1 MSRTILR
8 PALLSAISMILSSC
22 SPNEPATTSAPA
34 EKAAV
39 TVSWEKVVRVS
50 KTTPTLQVVVNP
62 PLRRGAQIHDRVFQA
77 LRELGGD
84 YVRYVPWLPYPKL
97 GVAELEPPKDGRTS
111 WDFSLIDPMTI
122 DFLEATAGHST
133 ILNFSTIPQWMFK
146 TPQPVTYPQDPDQ
159 VTWNYTQGTELR
171 DPSMKELGDYYMRL
185 MSWYTKGGFTDELG
199 KEHHSGH
206 HYPIPYWE
214 VLNEVDFEHNMTP
227 QQYTARYDAIVAA
240 IHHVSPQTKFVGM
253 ALAIPGKNPGF
264 FEYFLNHR
272 NHKPRTPLDMISYHF
287 YASPSADQ
295 SPEVQQHTFFL
306 QADGFLDLVRYIE
319 AIRQRLSPET
329 KTTIDEI
336 GAISADDGE
345 QAKPG
350 HATKAIPN
358 SYWNLAGAMY
368 AYIYAELARLGVDVA
383 GESQL
388 VGYPTQFPSVSMVDW
403 NTGQPNARFWVL
415 KLLRDNLGP
424 GDKLVETHSDNPYI
438 YTLGFVSQ
446 DGRHKL
452 LLINKR
458 DRPTEVSVR
467 GAGGGEERYV
477 DQGTAL
483 KPPASLKLNSE
494 TVSLGGLAVAIV
506 IMP

>member
-1 MSRTILR
+1 MRMR
-8 PALLSAISMILSSC
+8 PWWSFC
-22 SPNEPATTSAPA
+22 SV
-34 EKAAV
+34 AAV
-39 TVSWEKVVRVS
+39 VCLFTLSGRAQVKIEVNWDKVERTS
-50 KTTPTLQVVVNP
+50 QTSPTLQVVVNP
-62 PLRRGAQIHDRVFQA
+62 PLHHGTIVSTNAYKAVHDLGA
-77 LRELGGD
+77 D

-97 GVAELEPPKDGRTS
+97 GVAELEPQTNGKTS

-122 DFLEATAGHST
+122 DFLEATKGYSA
-133 ILNFSTIPQWMFK
+133 ILNFSTIPQWMWK
-146 TPQPVTYPQDPDQ
+146 TDKPITYPSDPDQ
-159 VTWNYTQGTELR
+159 VTWDYTQGTEPR
-171 DPSMKELGDYYMRL
+171 DPTFNEVADYFARL
-185 MSWYTKGGFTDELG
+185 LAWYTQGGFTDEFG
-199 KEHHSGH
+199 VRHESGY
-206 HYPIPYWE
+206 HYSISYWE
-214 VLNEVDFEHNMTP
+214 VLNEVEFEHHMTP
-227 QQYTARYDAIVAA
+227 ETYTRLYDAVVTAMQ
-240 IHHVSPQTKFVGM
+240 HVQPQTKFVGM
-253 ALAIPGKNPGF
+253 ALAIPGQNPGF
-264 FEYFLNHR
+264 FEYFLNHK
-272 NHKPRTPLDMISYHF
+272 NHKPGTPLDMISYHF

-350 HATKAIPN
+350 HVTKTIPN

-424 GDKLVETHSDNPYI
+424 GDKLVETLSDNTYI
-438 YTLGFVSQ
+438 YSLGFVSQ
-446 DGRHKL
+446 DG
-452 LLINKR
+452 
-458 DRPTEVSVR
+458 
-467 GAGGGEERYV
+467 
-477 DQGTAL
+477 
-483 KPPASLKLNSE
+483 
-494 TVSLGGLAVAIV
+494 
-506 IMP
+506 